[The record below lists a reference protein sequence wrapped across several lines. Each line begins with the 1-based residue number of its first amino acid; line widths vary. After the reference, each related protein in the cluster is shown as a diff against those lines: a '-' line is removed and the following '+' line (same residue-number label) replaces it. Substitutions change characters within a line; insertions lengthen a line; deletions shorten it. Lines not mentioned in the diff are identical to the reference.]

1 MTLTDLV
8 ALVAGFAFTLT
19 LAATFNESYIARIK
33 MSAPEVILLRVGEY
47 VSRFNIALVAVV
59 LARHVRTGATFRG
72 LEWLI
77 IINAMRSV
85 HLRLMYAD
93 GMQWVARWLG
103 WDKPDDALGLRRF
116 DSHYRLWYTLG
127 IVVLVAVVMALIGF
141 RRKMPH
147 WLRLPLLVML
157 PLSAFWGP
165 ASLFD
170 GELRILTSGRW
181 PHVSYVRLLMMAY
194 LGLMQVPEHVLVC
207 LPIAAMLFE
216 LTREHRLAWTW
227 VERAG
232 LGAALVTAIID
243 GIMTVTEA
251 NRNVPLITL
260 RVAYLS
266 IWAAWWLVAF
276 AVARV
281 AVRGLSGLWTS
292 WVDPPS
298 EGLIPG
304 RRE

>member
-8 ALVAGFAFTLT
+8 ALVAGFAFALT

-33 MSAPEVILLRVGEY
+33 MSAPEANLLRVGEY

-59 LARHVRTGATFRG
+59 LARHFRTCATFRG

-93 GMQWVARWLG
+93 GML
-103 WDKPDDALGLRRF
+103 
-116 DSHYRLWYTLG
+116 
-127 IVVLVAVVMALIGF
+127 
-141 RRKMPH
+141 
-147 WLRLPLLVML
+147 
-157 PLSAFWGP
+157 
-165 ASLFD
+165 
-170 GELRILTSGRW
+170 
-181 PHVSYVRLLMMAY
+181 
-194 LGLMQVPEHVLVC
+194 PEHVLVC
-207 LPIAAMLFE
+207 LPLAAMLFE
-216 LTREHRLAWTW
+216 LTREHSLAWTW

-266 IWAAWWLVAF
+266 IWATWWLVAF

-298 EGLIPG
+298 EGMIPG